1 MNRLGGNY
9 GKCTTN
15 GNDVNVKLLYNNSY
29 TLQVLSEL
37 LAEALAYSQWMNG
50 KQVIPYSPESFYK
63 PAGSLPE
70 ITEIH
75 APLKRS
81 SQTGCCNLGCVLL
94 LEGYSVLDM
103 GLFPCN
109 TRKIRQ

>member
-29 TLQVLSEL
+29 TLQVLSER
-37 LAEALAYSQWMNG
+37 LAEAPVYSEWMTS

-63 PAGSLPE
+63 SAGSLLE
-70 ITEIH
+70 ITERFM
-75 APLKRS
+75 PL
-81 SQTGCCNLGCVLL
+81 
-94 LEGYSVLDM
+94 
-103 GLFPCN
+103 
-109 TRKIRQ
+109 

>member
-15 GNDVNVKLLYNNSY
+15 GDDVNVKLLYNNSY

-37 LAEALAYSQWMNG
+37 LAEAPAYSEQMNS

-63 PAGSLPE
+63 SADSLLE
-70 ITEIH
+70 ITERFM
-75 APLKRS
+75 P
-81 SQTGCCNLGCVLL
+81 
-94 LEGYSVLDM
+94 
-103 GLFPCN
+103 F
-109 TRKIRQ
+109 